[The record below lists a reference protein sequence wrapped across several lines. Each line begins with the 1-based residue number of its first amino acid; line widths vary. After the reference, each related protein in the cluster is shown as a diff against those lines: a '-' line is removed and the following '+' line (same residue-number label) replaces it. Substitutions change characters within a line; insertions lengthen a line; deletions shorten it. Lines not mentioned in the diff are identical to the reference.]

1 MASETA
7 REAFRRQLAAMR
19 AEFARQLG
27 ERLREL
33 EELLR
38 RLEREAWADD
48 VLHTFHRRVHSLTG
62 AAATFGLAG
71 VSEAARGLEGILREA
86 VEGTRKRGAGTL
98 AELASRLRRV
108 GEAAAE
114 VPLEPVRVPEPDRV
128 VAEAEL
134 VLLLETDAEA
144 AQELTA
150 QLAYFSYR
158 VERVAG
164 VDEIVAAAERERVVA
179 VLADLDAV
187 VDGDAPRPGW
197 PDALHGVPLVCL
209 ASHDDMAARLAAAR
223 AGAAGFLTRPVD
235 LVSLVSRLDAIVH
248 RADGEPFRVLVVEDD
263 TALAAHVA
271 AVLANAGIVVQVA
284 PDPLAVLPALADF
297 RPELVLMDLY
307 MPTCSGL
314 ELAAVIRQLDDYLAV
329 PIVYLS
335 VEQDIRRQMAAIQR
349 GGDDFLTKPID
360 PAHLVE
366 ALSARLGRLRRLRAL
381 MARDSLTGLYSHTH
395 IKEHL
400 RAEVLRARRHGLPV
414 SFAMIDLDRF
424 KEVNDLH
431 GHLAGDEVLRS
442 LARLLR
448 QRLRKTDIIGRY
460 GGEEFAVV
468 LPEADA
474 AAATRVLDGIREAFA
489 GLVHRFG
496 GAPVALTLSAG
507 VATYPQFSDDVAL
520 VAAADRALYEAKRAG
535 RDRVVAARP
544 PAADTAV
551 LVVDDEPGVTRLLE
565 SILAPTGVRVLVAHN
580 GLAALELAVRERPAY
595 VISDVVLPGL
605 DGFELCRRIKGDAAL
620 AGIPVALMTVA
631 DSGEKLRE
639 GASAFGA
646 DLFLDKPLAED
657 AVLAAASRLAALAA
671 RPRQPD

>member
-1 MASETA
+1 
-7 REAFRRQLAAMR
+7 
-19 AEFARQLG
+19 
-27 ERLREL
+27 
-33 EELLR
+33 
-38 RLEREAWADD
+38 
-48 VLHTFHRRVHSLTG
+48 
-62 AAATFGLAG
+62 
-71 VSEAARGLEGILREA
+71 
-86 VEGTRKRGAGTL
+86 
-98 AELASRLRRV
+98 
-108 GEAAAE
+108 
-114 VPLEPVRVPEPDRV
+114 
-128 VAEAEL
+128 
-134 VLLLETDAEA
+134 
-144 AQELTA
+144 
-150 QLAYFSYR
+150 
-158 VERVAG
+158 
-164 VDEIVAAAERERVVA
+164 
-179 VLADLDAV
+179 
-187 VDGDAPRPGW
+187 
-197 PDALHGVPLVCL
+197 
-209 ASHDDMAARLAAAR
+209 
-223 AGAAGFLTRPVD
+223 
-235 LVSLVSRLDAIVH
+235 
-248 RADGEPFRVLVVEDD
+248 
-263 TALAAHVA
+263 
-271 AVLANAGIVVQVA
+271 
-284 PDPLAVLPALADF
+284 
-297 RPELVLMDLY
+297 
-307 MPTCSGL
+307 
-314 ELAAVIRQLDDYLAV
+314 
-329 PIVYLS
+329 
-335 VEQDIRRQMAAIQR
+335 
-349 GGDDFLTKPID
+349 
-360 PAHLVE
+360 
-366 ALSARLGRLRRLRAL
+366 
-381 MARDSLTGLYSHTH
+381 
-395 IKEHL
+395 
-400 RAEVLRARRHGLPV
+400 
-414 SFAMIDLDRF
+414 MIDLDRF

-595 VISDVVLPGL
+595 VISDVLLPGL

-631 DSGEKLRE
+631 DSGAKLRE

>member
-7 REAFRRQLAAMR
+7 REAFRRQLAAMG
-19 AEFARQLG
+19 AEFVRQLG
-27 ERLREL
+27 DRLREL
-33 EELLR
+33 EELLH

-48 VLHTFHRRVHSLTG
+48 ALHTFHRRVHSLTG
-62 AAATFGLAG
+62 AAATFGIAE

-98 AELASRLRRV
+98 AELASHLRRV
-108 GEAAAE
+108 GEAAAG
-114 VPLEPVRVPEPDRV
+114 VRVEPARAPEPERAA
-128 VAEAEL
+128 AEADL
-134 VLLLETDAEA
+134 VLLLDGDAETTK
-144 AQELTA
+144 ELTA

-164 VDEIVAAAERERVVA
+164 VDEIVAAARRERVVA

-209 ASHDDMAARLAAAR
+209 ASHGDMTARLAAAR

-248 RADGEPFRVLVVEDD
+248 RADGEAFRVLVVEDD
-263 TALAAHVA
+263 ASLAAHYA
-271 AVLANAGIVVQVA
+271 GVLASAGIVVQVA

-297 RPELVLMDLY
+297 RPELILMDLY

-366 ALSARLGRLRRLRAL
+366 AVSARLRRFRRLRA
-381 MARDSLTGLYSHTH
+381 MMSRDSLTGLYSHTH
-395 IKEHL
+395 IKESL

-414 SFAMIDLDRF
+414 AFAMIDLDRF
-424 KEVNDLH
+424 KKVNDAH

-442 LARLLR
+442 VARLLR
-448 QRLRKTDIIGRY
+448 QRLRKTDLIGRY
-460 GGEEFAVV
+460 GGEEFAIV

-507 VATYPQFSDDVAL
+507 VATYPQFADDVAL

-544 PAADTAV
+544 PAADTTV
-551 LVVDDEPGVTRLLE
+551 LVVDGEPGVTRLLE

-580 GLAALELAVRERPAY
+580 GLAALELVVRERPAY

-631 DSGEKLRE
+631 KSGEKLRE

-646 DLFLDKPLAED
+646 DVFLDKPLAED

-671 RPRQPD
+671 RPHQPD